1 MVYEHNLQKYINKLL
16 KNQNNT
22 NTPFLQNI
30 YTRADYYVLL
40 QEVATII
47 KQNPHASLQT
57 IKLLLFQNSGLKE
70 LINEFIHT
78 TEITPGLL
86 LDFGTQK
93 NRDTILCGLAQEY
106 THTETREKVFNP
118 KPINQDT
125 IFDLASTSKL
135 LTCIAILKIKEL
147 GLIDIFSPVK
157 KYLPEFKE
165 LGNTTIYDLL
175 KFRVKVSTKSRIDKA
190 KTAQEAL
197 EILYTASPD
206 ENQNFTNAYTDI
218 GAMILKLLIEKV
230 TKMPFNHFI
239 NDIIFTKANM
249 KDTHLNVPLEK
260 IPRVAN
266 ENYATIIKS
275 DGTYHTSFST
285 NPGTAHDPKT
295 IIIGAKDGIAP
306 GHAGYF
312 STKQDMVNLG
322 FALTNGTILNK
333 ESVLSIADNEVGRK
347 IDDKF
352 TTFYGSL
359 VYLKQPDNKNIY
371 LPLSGKSFISPGF
384 AGTTLCIDPLNNI
397 VLFIGANRLHNRIYQ
412 IHPNQI
418 KNIKIDETGKRTF
431 MLTSGE
437 EMIVC
442 SDFTQE
448 RTRLLKLAINLSLQY
463 QFLEHLF
470 PSPKVMHLV
479 RELN

>member
-1 MVYEHNLQKYINKLL
+1 MVYEHSLQKYINKLL

-30 YTRADYYVLL
+30 YTRKDYYTLL
-40 QEVATII
+40 QEVTTII
-47 KQNPHASLQT
+47 EQNPHASLQT
-57 IKLLLFQNSGLKE
+57 IKYLLFQKSGLKE
-70 LINEFIHT
+70 LIDEFIHT

-86 LDFGTQK
+86 LDFGTLK
-93 NRDTILCGLAQEY
+93 NRDTVLCGLSQEY
-106 THTETREKVFNP
+106 SHEQNGVKTYSP
-118 KPINQDT
+118 KIMNQDT

-135 LTCIAILKIKEL
+135 FTCIAILKLKEL
-147 GLIDIFSPVK
+147 GLIDLFSPVR
-157 KYLPEFKE
+157 KYLPEFKH
-165 LGNTTIYDLL
+165 LDNTTIYDLL
-175 KFRVKVSTKSRIDKA
+175 KFRVKVSTKRRIDKA
-190 KTAQEAL
+190 KSTQEAL
-197 EILYTASPD
+197 EILYTAAPD

-218 GAMILKLLIEKV
+218 GAMILRLLVEKI
-230 TKMPFNHFI
+230 TKIPFNDFLQ
-239 NDIIFTKANM
+239 DIIFKKANM
-249 KDTHLNVPLEK
+249 KDTHLNVPFEK

-266 ENYATIIKS
+266 ENYATIINS
-275 DGTYHTSFST
+275 DGTSYTKFDT
-285 NPGTAHDPKT
+285 NPGTAHDPKAL
-295 IIIGAKDGIAP
+295 IMGANKGIAP

-312 STKQDMVNLG
+312 STMQDMVNLG
-322 FALTNGTILNK
+322 FALTNGTILTK
-333 ESVLSIADNEVGRK
+333 ESVFSIADNEVGRK

-359 VYLKQPDNKNIY
+359 TFLKQPDNKNIY

-397 VLFIGANRLHNRIYQ
+397 VLFIGANRLHNRVYQ
-412 IHPNQI
+412 IHPSQI
-418 KNIKIDETGKRTF
+418 KNIKIDETGKKTF
-431 MLTSGE
+431 TLSDGE

-448 RTRLLKLAINLSLQY
+448 RTKLLKLAINLSLQY

-470 PSPKVMHLV
+470 PSPKAMHLV